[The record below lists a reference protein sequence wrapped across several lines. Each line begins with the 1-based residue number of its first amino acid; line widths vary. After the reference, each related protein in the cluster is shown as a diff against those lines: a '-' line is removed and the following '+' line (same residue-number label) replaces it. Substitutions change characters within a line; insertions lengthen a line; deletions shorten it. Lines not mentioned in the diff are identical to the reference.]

1 VGCLF
6 IWLRSGAS
14 LSYYVSNHRL
24 ICERGSALH
33 GCTSSLG
40 AYSLTATV
48 SVVTTQPGLP
58 QQYTILSLLGS
69 HDTGPLVCYLVSFL
83 LLIIAF
89 GPWLYEVF
97 STKSRPYIARIVS
110 QRVSGSLQLKLIA
123 KTATGLV
130 LLSCILSWIG
140 FAFGV
145 RLAPALEEGIA
156 EYNSR
161 KDRSSAFEVTRG
173 NAVWIGL
180 VGCVS
185 LLDLLVWL

>member
-1 VGCLF
+1 
-6 IWLRSGAS
+6 
-14 LSYYVSNHRL
+14 
-24 ICERGSALH
+24 
-33 GCTSSLG
+33 
-40 AYSLTATV
+40 
-48 SVVTTQPGLP
+48 
-58 QQYTILSLLGS
+58 
-69 HDTGPLVCYLVSFL
+69 VCYLVSFL

-110 QRVSGSLQLKLIA
+110 HGVSESLQLKLIA

-145 RLAPALEEGIA
+145 RLVPALEEGIS

-185 LLDLLVWL
+185 LLDL